1 MKCTDLSKAALL
13 EQVAEECTELGH
25 AALKLARKYR
35 NENPTPVTEEEAYAN
50 LKEEWADM
58 LLSMTVLDHYYNMD
72 CNELKGI
79 MDNKYTRWNQR
90 LEDAAN
96 EN

>member
-72 CNELKGI
+72 YNELKGI

-90 LEDAAN
+90 LEDATH

>member
-79 MDNKYTRWNQR
+79 MDNKYASWNQR
-90 LEDAAN
+90 LEDAAH

>member
-35 NENPTPVTEEEAYAN
+35 NENPTPVTEQEAYAN

-72 CNELKGI
+72 CDELQDI
-79 MDNKYTRWNQR
+79 MDDKYARWNQR
-90 LEDAAN
+90 LEDAAH
-96 EN
+96 EH

>member
-72 CNELKGI
+72 CIELKGI
-79 MDNKYTRWNQR
+79 MDNKYVRWNQR
-90 LEDAAN
+90 LEDAAH

>member
-35 NENPTPVTEEEAYAN
+35 NENPTPVTEKEAYAN

-58 LLSMTVLDHYYNMD
+58 LLYMTVLDHYYNMD
-72 CNELKGI
+72 CDELKDI
-79 MDNKYTRWNQR
+79 MDDKLARWNQR
-90 LEDAAN
+90 LEDAAH
-96 EN
+96 EH

>member
-1 MKCTDLSKAALL
+1 MKCTDLSKATLL
-13 EQVAEECTELGH
+13 EQVAEERTELGH

-35 NENPTPVTEEEAYAN
+35 NENPTPVTEKEAYAN
-50 LKEEWADM
+50 LKEEWADV

-72 CNELKGI
+72 CIELKGI
-79 MDNKYTRWNQR
+79 MDNKYARWNQR
-90 LEDAAN
+90 LEDVAH

>member
-72 CNELKGI
+72 CNEQKGI
-79 MDNKYTRWNQR
+79 MDNKYARWNQR
-90 LEDAAN
+90 LEDAAH

>member
-35 NENPTPVTEEEAYAN
+35 NENPTPVAEEEAYAN

>member
-72 CNELKGI
+72 CNELKGF
-79 MDNKYTRWNQR
+79 MDNKYARWNQR
-90 LEDAAN
+90 LEDAAH

>member
-58 LLSMTVLDHYYNMD
+58 LPSMTVLDHYYNMD

-90 LEDAAN
+90 LEDAAH

>member
-90 LEDAAN
+90 LEDAAY

>member
-35 NENPTPVTEEEAYAN
+35 NENPTPVTEEEAYGQ
-50 LKEEWADM
+50 
-58 LLSMTVLDHYYNMD
+58 H
-72 CNELKGI
+72 G
-79 MDNKYTRWNQR
+79 RHG
-90 LEDAAN
+90 DAAYHLLDG
-96 EN
+96 

>member
-1 MKCTDLSKAALL
+1 MSKAALL

-79 MDNKYTRWNQR
+79 MDNKYARWNQS
-90 LEDAAN
+90 LEDAAH

>member
-79 MDNKYTRWNQR
+79 MDNKYARWNQC
-90 LEDAAN
+90 LEDAAH